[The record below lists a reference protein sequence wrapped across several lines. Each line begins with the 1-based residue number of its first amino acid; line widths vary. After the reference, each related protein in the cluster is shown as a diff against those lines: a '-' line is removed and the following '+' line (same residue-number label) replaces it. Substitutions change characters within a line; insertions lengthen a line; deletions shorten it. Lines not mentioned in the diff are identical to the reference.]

1 MMPAVVL
8 ALSNINFMMI
18 LWKEKI
24 VLLKINYGW
33 ENIGLVKVVEW
44 NINIGTNVM
53 MVYLEIH

>member
-1 MMPAVVL
+1 MPVVVL
-8 ALSNINFMMI
+8 VSSNINFMMI

-33 ENIGLVKVVEW
+33 ENIGLVKAVEW
-44 NINIGTNVM
+44 NMNIGINVM